1 MRSRWLR
8 RSIFLLALLAAIVAG
23 RAYLLRPAIV
33 PVTVYRVARGPV
45 EETVTN
51 SKAGTVRSRRRAT
64 LSPEIGGRVVDL
76 AVREGAR
83 VRRGDLLMRLSPAE
97 FDANATLQSRAVE
110 VARAAE
116 REMCETAQLAARE
129 AERVEQLVAS
139 ELVSRQRLDQA
150 VSARDAAV
158 AGCEAARARARQAD
172 AAVHL
177 ASVQQAKTVIRAP
190 FDGVVAEVSAEVGE
204 WITPAPPGVPIP
216 PVIELIDPDQIYVSA
231 PLDEVDS
238 GKVRTGLPVRV
249 TLDARPGASL
259 SGRLVRVAP
268 YVQDAQEQNRTFEVE
283 IDLDDRATART
294 LLPGTSADVEVI
306 LQVRADVLRVPAYA
320 LMQDTRVLVVRD
332 GRLVATA
339 VTTGLRNWDF
349 VEIALGLAPGDPVV
363 VSLDRP
369 EVVAGAHARIESET
383 TK

>member
-1 MRSRWLR
+1 
-8 RSIFLLALLAAIVAG
+8 
-23 RAYLLRPAIV
+23 
-33 PVTVYRVARGPV
+33 VTVYRVTRGPV

-51 SKAGTVRSRRRAT
+51 SKAGTVESRRRAT
-64 LSPEIGGRVVDL
+64 LSPEIGGLVVEL

-97 FDANATLQSRAVE
+97 YDANAALQSRAVE

-116 REMCETAQLAARE
+116 REMCEGAQLAARE
-129 AERVEQLVAS
+129 ADRVEQLVAS
-139 ELVSRQRLDQA
+139 ELVSPQRLDQA
-150 VSARDAAV
+150 RSARDTAV

-172 AAVHL
+172 AALKL
-177 ASVQQAKTVIRAP
+177 ATVQQAKTVIRAP
-190 FDGVVAEVSAEVGE
+190 FDGIVAEVSAEVGE

-238 GKVRTGLPVRV
+238 GKVRTGLAVRV
-249 TLDARPGASL
+249 TMDARPGAAL

-268 YVQDAQEQNRTFEVE
+268 YVQGALEQNRTFDVEVE
-283 IDLDDRATART
+283 LDDRAVTRT

-306 LQVRADVLRVPAYA
+306 LQVRPDVLRVPAYA
-320 LMQDTRVLVVRD
+320 LLQGDRVLVVRGD
-332 GRLVATA
+332 TLIAVP

-349 VEIALGLAPGDPVV
+349 VEIASGLAAGDQVV

-369 EVVAGAHARIESET
+369 EVVAGARVRIESET
-383 TK
+383 AK

>member
-1 MRSRWLR
+1 
-8 RSIFLLALLAAIVAG
+8 
-23 RAYLLRPAIV
+23 
-33 PVTVYRVARGPV
+33 
-45 EETVTN
+45 
-51 SKAGTVRSRRRAT
+51 
-64 LSPEIGGRVVDL
+64 
-76 AVREGAR
+76 
-83 VRRGDLLMRLSPAE
+83 
-97 FDANATLQSRAVE
+97 
-110 VARAAE
+110 
-116 REMCETAQLAARE
+116 MCESAQLATRE
-129 AERVEQLVAS
+129 AERVQQLVAS

-158 AGCEAARARARQAD
+158 AGCEAARARVRQAE
-172 AAVHL
+172 AALRVAH
-177 ASVQQAKTVIRAP
+177 VMQEKTIIRAP
-190 FDGVVAEVSAEVGE
+190 FDGIVAEVSAEVGE

-249 TLDARPGASL
+249 TMDARPGASL
-259 SGRLVRVAP
+259 AGRLVRVAP

-283 IDLDDRATART
+283 VELEDRAAARA

-306 LQVRADVLRVPAYA
+306 LQVRHDVLRIPAYA
-320 LMQDTRVLVVRD
+320 LMQDNRVLVLRD
-332 GRLVATA
+332 GRLAATP

-349 VEIALGLAPGDPVV
+349 AEVVSGLAPGDPVV

-383 TK
+383 AR

>member
-1 MRSRWLR
+1 MRSRWVR
-8 RSIFLLALLAAIVAG
+8 RSLVLLTLAAAIVAA
-23 RAYLLRPAIV
+23 RAYVLRPKIV
-33 PVTVYRVARGPV
+33 PVTVHRVARGPV

-51 SKAGTVRSRRRAT
+51 SKAGTVKSRRRAT
-64 LSPEIGGRVVDL
+64 LSPEVGGLVVEL

-97 FDANATLQSRAVE
+97 YDANAALQSRAVE

-116 REMCETAQLAARE
+116 REMCEGAQLAARE
-129 AERVEQLVAS
+129 ADRVEQLVAS
-139 ELVSRQRLDQA
+139 ELVSPQRLDQA
-150 VSARDAAV
+150 RSARDTAV
-158 AGCEAARARARQAD
+158 AGCEAARARAQQAD
-172 AAVHL
+172 AALKL
-177 ASVQQAKTVIRAP
+177 AAVQQAKTVIRAP
-190 FDGVVAEVSAEVGE
+190 FDGVVAQVSAEVGE

-249 TLDARPGASL
+249 TMDARPGAAL
-259 SGRLVRVAP
+259 AGRLARVAP
-268 YVQDAQEQNRTFEVE
+268 YVQDALEQNRTFDVEVE
-283 IDLDDRATART
+283 LDDRAVART

-306 LQVRADVLRVPAYA
+306 LQVRPDVLRVPAYA
-320 LMQDTRVLVVRD
+320 LLQGDRVLVVR
-332 GRLVATA
+332 GGTLVAVP

-349 VEIALGLAPGDPVV
+349 VEITSGLAAGDPVV

-369 EVVAGAHARIESET
+369 EVVAGARARIESET
-383 TK
+383 AK

>member
-1 MRSRWLR
+1 
-8 RSIFLLALLAAIVAG
+8 
-23 RAYLLRPAIV
+23 
-33 PVTVYRVARGPV
+33 
-45 EETVTN
+45 
-51 SKAGTVRSRRRAT
+51 
-64 LSPEIGGRVVDL
+64 
-76 AVREGAR
+76 
-83 VRRGDLLMRLSPAE
+83 
-97 FDANATLQSRAVE
+97 
-110 VARAAE
+110 
-116 REMCETAQLAARE
+116 
-129 AERVEQLVAS
+129 
-139 ELVSRQRLDQA
+139 
-150 VSARDAAV
+150 
-158 AGCEAARARARQAD
+158 
-172 AAVHL
+172 
-177 ASVQQAKTVIRAP
+177 
-190 FDGVVAEVSAEVGE
+190 
-204 WITPAPPGVPIP
+204 
-216 PVIELIDPDQIYVSA
+216 
-231 PLDEVDS
+231 
-238 GKVRTGLPVRV
+238 
-249 TLDARPGASL
+249 
-259 SGRLVRVAP
+259 VRVAP

>member
-8 RSIFLLALLAAIVAG
+8 RSILLLAILAAIVAG

-64 LSPEIGGRVVDL
+64 LSPEVGGRVVEL

-97 FDANATLQSRAVE
+97 YDANAALQSRAVE

-116 REMCETAQLAARE
+116 REMCESAQLATRE
-129 AERVEQLVAS
+129 AERIQQLVAS

-150 VSARDAAV
+150 VSARDTAV

-172 AAVHL
+172 AALHV

-283 IDLDDRATART
+283 VDLDDRATART

-306 LQVRADVLRVPAYA
+306 LQVHADVLRVPAYA

-339 VTTGLRNWDF
+339 VTIGLRNWDF
-349 VEIALGLAPGDPVV
+349 VEIASGLAPGDPVV

-369 EVVAGAHARIESET
+369 EVVAGAHARTESET

>member
-1 MRSRWLR
+1 MRSRWVR
-8 RSIFLLALLAAIVAG
+8 RSLVLLALAAAIVAA
-23 RAYLLRPAIV
+23 RAYLLRPRIV
-33 PVTVYRVARGPV
+33 PVTVYRVTKGPV

-51 SKAGTVRSRRRAT
+51 SKAGTVESRRRAT
-64 LSPEIGGRVVDL
+64 LSPEIGGLVAEL

-97 FDANATLQSRAVE
+97 YDANAALQARAVE

-116 REMCETAQLAARE
+116 REMCESAQLAARE

-139 ELVSRQRLDQA
+139 DLASRQRLDQT
-150 VSARDAAV
+150 VSARDTTVAA
-158 AGCEAARARARQAD
+158 CEAARARARQAQ
-172 AAVHL
+172 AALTL

-190 FDGVVAEVSAEVGE
+190 FDGIVAEVSAEVGE

-238 GKVRTGLPVRV
+238 GKVRPGLPVRV
-249 TLDARPGASL
+249 TMDARPGVAL
-259 SGRLVRVAP
+259 AGRLVRVAP
-268 YVQDAQEQNRTFEVE
+268 YVQDALEQNRTFDVEVE
-283 IDLDDRATART
+283 LDDRAVART

-306 LQVRADVLRVPAYA
+306 LQVRPDVLRVPAYA
-320 LMQDTRVLVVRD
+320 LLQGDRVLLVRGD
-332 GRLVATA
+332 TLVAVP

-349 VEIALGLAPGDPVV
+349 VEIVSGLAPGDLVV

-369 EVVAGAHARIESET
+369 EVVAGARVRIESET
-383 TK
+383 VK

>member
-8 RSIFLLALLAAIVAG
+8 RSILLLAILAAIVAG

-64 LSPEIGGRVVDL
+64 LSPEVGGRVVEL

-97 FDANATLQSRAVE
+97 YDANAALQSRAVE

-116 REMCETAQLAARE
+116 REMCESAQLATRE
-129 AERVEQLVAS
+129 AERIQQLVAS

-150 VSARDAAV
+150 VSARDTAV

-172 AAVHL
+172 AALHV

-283 IDLDDRATART
+283 VDLDDRATART

-306 LQVRADVLRVPAYA
+306 LQVHADVLRVPAYA

-349 VEIALGLAPGDPVV
+349 VEIASGLAPGDPVV

>member
-1 MRSRWLR
+1 MRSRWAR
-8 RSIFLLALLAAIVAG
+8 RALFLLALAAAIAAA
-23 RAYLLRPAIV
+23 RAYVLRPQIV
-33 PVTVYRVARGPV
+33 PVTVYRVSRGPV

-51 SKAGTVRSRRRAT
+51 SKAGTVESRRRAT
-64 LSPEIGGRVVDL
+64 LSPEIGGLVVEL

-97 FDANATLQSRAVE
+97 YDANAALQSRAVE

-116 REMCETAQLAARE
+116 REMCEGAQLAARE
-129 AERVEQLVAS
+129 ADRVEQLVAS
-139 ELVSRQRLDQA
+139 ELVSPQRLDQA
-150 VSARDAAV
+150 RSARDTAV

-172 AAVHL
+172 AALKL
-177 ASVQQAKTVIRAP
+177 ATVQQAKTVIRAP
-190 FDGVVAEVSAEVGE
+190 FDGIVAEVSAEVGE

-238 GKVRTGLPVRV
+238 GKVRTGLAVRV
-249 TLDARPGASL
+249 TMDARPGAAL

-268 YVQDAQEQNRTFEVE
+268 YVQDALEQNRTFDVEVE
-283 IDLDDRATART
+283 LDDRAVTRT

-306 LQVRADVLRVPAYA
+306 LQVRPDVLRVPAYA
-320 LMQDTRVLVVRD
+320 LLQGDRVLVVRGD
-332 GRLVATA
+332 TLVAAPVTA
-339 VTTGLRNWDF
+339 GLRNWDF
-349 VEIALGLAPGDPVV
+349 VEIVSGLAPGDLVV

-369 EVVAGAHARIESET
+369 EVVAGARVRIESET
-383 TK
+383 AK

>member
-8 RSIFLLALLAAIVAG
+8 RSILLLAILAAIVAG

-64 LSPEIGGRVVDL
+64 LSPEVGGRVVEL

-97 FDANATLQSRAVE
+97 YDANAALQSRAVE

-116 REMCETAQLAARE
+116 REMCESAQLATRE
-129 AERVEQLVAS
+129 AERIQQLVAS

-150 VSARDAAV
+150 VSARDTAV

-172 AAVHL
+172 AALHV

-259 SGRLVRVAP
+259 LGRLVRVAP

-283 IDLDDRATART
+283 VDLDDRATART

-306 LQVRADVLRVPAYA
+306 LQVHADVLRVPAYA

-339 VTTGLRNWDF
+339 VTIGLRNWDF
-349 VEIALGLAPGDPVV
+349 VEIASGLAPGDPVV

-369 EVVAGAHARIESET
+369 EVVAGAHARTESET